1 MKEKSGR
8 SVLVVNT
15 LLCILTILS
24 TAFFINGWSL
34 PIKIA
39 CYGIAVVGL
48 IFGIV
53 VYSLKKEAF
62 LKGCFVLILCVFL
75 LTVIVA
81 LLGSFTNLGD
91 YKTDAD
97 KIEKIVQIIRNTGK
111 WGMLVYIFVQILQV
125 VILPL
130 PAAVCY
136 IPGCL
141 IWDAWTATLL
151 ASFGVLIGSV
161 IAYGIGR
168 VFGKKVVTWIAGRET
183 TEKYADYLG
192 SKGKVVFILM
202 QILPFFPDDI
212 LCMVAGLTSMGFLFF
227 FVTMIAVRPLIIAAY
242 CFLGSGT
249 VIPFEGWGI
258 AAWIAIF
265 IGFIVLAV
273 LSFKYQ
279 DRFEKWL
286 VGKFSKYRKAGVGES
301 ARRGR
306 RIESPEEK
314 TEDSK

>member
-1 MKEKSGR
+1 MKERSGR

-24 TAFFINGWSL
+24 AAFFIDGWSL
-34 PIKIA
+34 TVKTA
-39 CYGIAVVGL
+39 CYGIAGIGL
-48 IFGIV
+48 IFGTV
-53 VYSLKKEAF
+53 VYLCRKETL

-75 LTVIVA
+75 LTVVVA
-81 LLGSFTNLGD
+81 LFGSFINLSD

-97 KIEKIVQIIRNTGK
+97 KIEKLVQIIRDTGS

-125 VILPL
+125 VVLPL

-136 IPGCL
+136 IPGSL

-151 ASFGVLIGSV
+151 ASLGVLIGSV
-161 IAYGIGR
+161 IAYGIGK
-168 VFGKKVVTWIAGRET
+168 VFGKKVVMWIAGREA
-183 TEKYADYLG
+183 TERYASYLG
-192 SKGKVVFILM
+192 SKGKVVFVLM

-212 LCMVAGLTSMGFLFF
+212 LCMVAGLTSMSILFF
-227 FVTMIAVRPLIIAAY
+227 FITMVAVRPLIIAAY

-258 AAWIAIF
+258 AAWTAIF
-265 IGFIVLAV
+265 VGFIVLAV

-279 DRFEKWL
+279 ERFEKWL
-286 VGKFSKYRKAGVGES
+286 IGKFSKYKKAGIGKGP
-301 ARRGR
+301 RGIR
-306 RIESPEEK
+306 AQA
-314 TEDSK
+314 SKNKFGNGK

>member
-8 SVLVVNT
+8 SILVVNT
-15 LLCILTILS
+15 LLCILTVLS
-24 TAFFINGWSL
+24 TAFFINDWSF
-34 PIKIA
+34 PVKMA
-39 CYGIAVVGL
+39 CYGIAIIGL
-48 IFGIV
+48 IFGTV
-53 VYSLKKEAF
+53 VYSRKKETL

-81 LLGSFTNLGD
+81 LLSSFTNLGD

-97 KIEKIVQIIRNTGK
+97 KIEKLVQIIRNTGR
-111 WGMLVYIFVQILQV
+111 WGKLVYIFVQILQV

-136 IPGCL
+136 IPGSL

-151 ASFGVLIGSV
+151 ASLGVLIGSV
-161 IAYGIGR
+161 IAYGIGK
-168 VFGKKVVTWIAGRET
+168 VFGKKVVTWIAGREA
-183 TEKYADYLG
+183 TEKYSDYLG
-192 SKGKVVFILM
+192 SKGKVVFVLM

-212 LCMVAGLTSMGFLFF
+212 LCMVAGLTSMSFLFF
-227 FVTMIAVRPLIIAAY
+227 FVTMVAVRPLIIAAY

-258 AAWIAIF
+258 AAWIFIF
-265 IGFIVLAV
+265 IGFFVLAV

-279 DRFEKWL
+279 ERFEKWL
-286 VGKFSKYRKAGVGES
+286 VGKFSKYRKAGVGEGPRG
-301 ARRGR
+301 AR
-306 RIESPEEK
+306 EHA
-314 TEDSK
+314 SKDKFGKDK

>member
-8 SVLVVNT
+8 SILVVNT
-15 LLCILTILS
+15 LLCILTVLS
-24 TAFFINGWSL
+24 TAFFINDWSL
-34 PIKIA
+34 PIKTA
-39 CYGIAVVGL
+39 CYGIAIIGL
-48 IFGIV
+48 IFGTV
-53 VYSLKKEAF
+53 VYLRKKETL

-97 KIEKIVQIIRNTGK
+97 KIEKLVQIIRNTGR
-111 WGMLVYIFVQILQV
+111 WGKLVYIFVQILQV

-136 IPGCL
+136 IPGSL

-151 ASFGVLIGSV
+151 ASLGVLIGSV
-161 IAYGIGR
+161 IAYGIGK
-168 VFGKKVVTWIAGRET
+168 VFGKKVVTWIAGREA
-183 TEKYADYLG
+183 TEKYSDYLG
-192 SKGKVVFILM
+192 SKGKVVFVLM

-212 LCMVAGLTSMGFLFF
+212 LCMVAGLTSMSFLFF
-227 FVTMIAVRPLIIAAY
+227 FVTMVAVRPRIIAAY

-258 AAWIAIF
+258 AAWIFIF
-265 IGFIVLAV
+265 IGFFVLAV

-279 DRFEKWL
+279 GRFEKWL
-286 VGKFSKYRKAGVGES
+286 VGKFSKYRKAGVREGPRG
-301 ARRGR
+301 AR
-306 RIESPEEK
+306 EHA
-314 TEDSK
+314 SKDKFGKDK

>member
-8 SVLVVNT
+8 SIFIINT

-24 TAFFINGWSL
+24 TAFFINDWSL
-34 PIKIA
+34 PIKMA
-39 CYGIAVVGL
+39 CYGMAVIGL
-48 IFGIV
+48 IFGIIA
-53 VYSLKKEAF
+53 YSRRKAAL
-62 LKGCFVLILCVFL
+62 LRGCFVLILCIFL

-81 LLGSFTNLGD
+81 LFNSFINLSD

-97 KIEKIVQIIRNTGK
+97 KIEKIVQIIRNTGS

-136 IPGCL
+136 IPGSL

-151 ASFGVLIGSV
+151 ASLGVLIGSV
-161 IAYGIGR
+161 IAYGIGK
-168 VFGKKVVTWIAGRET
+168 VFGKKVVMWIAGREA
-183 TEKYADYLG
+183 TEKYAGYLG
-192 SKGKVVFILM
+192 SKGKVVFVLM

-212 LCMVAGLTSMGFLFF
+212 LCMVAGLTSMSFLFF
-227 FVTMIAVRPLIIAAY
+227 FITMIAVRPLIIAAY

-249 VIPFEGWGI
+249 VIPFKGWGI
-258 AAWIAIF
+258 AAWTAIF
-265 IGFIVLAV
+265 VGFIVLAV

-279 DRFEKWL
+279 ERFEKWL
-286 VGKFSKYRKAGVGES
+286 IGKFSKYRKASVGNTHRAGEIAS
-301 ARRGR
+301 K
-306 RIESPEEK
+306 EK
-314 TEDSK
+314 FGNRK